1 MKHYLLRYKWQNIL
15 LGTSIVLIAGI
26 QIATSTVL
34 AFATNQLSAHNPAGF
49 FIWMGIDFGLWLL
62 GFAVGYLNDIYQT
75 SLTQR
80 MNADMR
86 QDLMQSVQYGV
97 AAYRGNSEAYYASG
111 MMNDINQ
118 INTNGFEP
126 FYGLIQTV
134 GIILFSTVAIVFLQW
149 RLMVVTVIL
158 GGIAIA
164 LPRTLNRLM
173 TRSSERLSAANEQA
187 LNTYSETVKGAETLL
202 GMGLVAEI
210 FRRVASTSIK
220 LKQENIHF
228 TTVSGMVRTVAAVIS
243 VGNQLILLAYTGW
256 LILKGQTQ
264 IGTILAIAS
273 LAGLFFSGT
282 RSIGGDW
289 ALVKSNAALFKK
301 FNQQVQAPAS
311 HVLPAPIG
319 EAFAL
324 NQITYAP
331 TPEHQVLADFSL
343 SMQAGQKLF
352 ITGPSG
358 SGKSTLLNLLTERIT
373 PQSGTVA
380 IDLPEVTY
388 LSQNPIIFSDTIRYN
403 LTLDQ
408 PFPDAAIDKALALTK
423 LTAEVA
429 ALPEGLDTV
438 LVDGGQ
444 NISGGQKQRL
454 ALARAL
460 IRQPHL
466 LLMDESTS
474 AVDPKNEYAILKS
487 ITANSELS
495 LVAVIH
501 TNDQAVLSLADKVIS
516 IG

>member
-1 MKHYLLRYKWQNIL
+1 
-15 LGTSIVLIAGI
+15 
-26 QIATSTVL
+26 
-34 AFATNQLSAHNPAGF
+34 
-49 FIWMGIDFGLWLL
+49 MGIDFGLWLL
-62 GFAVGYLNDIYQT
+62 GFAIGYVNDIYQT

-86 QDLMQSVQYGV
+86 QDLMQSAQFGV
-97 AAYRGNSEAYYASG
+97 AAYRRNSEAYYASG

-118 INTNGFEP
+118 INTNGFAP

-134 GIILFSTVAIVFLQW
+134 GIIVFSTAAIVFLQW
-149 RLMVVTVIL
+149 RLMVVTVLL
-158 GGIAIA
+158 GVIAIV

-187 LNTYSETVKGAETLL
+187 LNTYSETVKGTETLL

-210 FRRVASTSIK
+210 FRRIAGTSTK

-228 TTVSGMVRTVAAVIS
+228 TIVSGMVRTVAAVIS

-256 LILKGQTQ
+256 LILQGQTQ
-264 IGTILAIAS
+264 IGTILSIAS

-289 ALVKSNAALFKK
+289 ALVKSNATLFKK
-301 FNQQVQAPAS
+301 FNQQVQASPSQLSTAPAD
-311 HVLPAPIG
+311 V
-319 EAFAL
+319 AFSL

-331 TPEHQVLADFSL
+331 TPNHNVLTDYSL
-343 SMQAGQKLF
+343 TMPAGQKYF

-358 SGKSTLLNLLTERIT
+358 SGKSTILNLLTERIA
-373 PQSGTVA
+373 PQAGTVA
-380 IDLPEVTY
+380 IGLPELTY

-403 LTLDQ
+403 LTLDES
-408 PFPDAAIDKALALTK
+408 FSDAAIAKALAVTRLTD
-423 LTAEVA
+423 EVA
-429 ALPEGLDTV
+429 AMPDGLDTV

-460 IRQPHL
+460 IRQPRF

-474 AVDPKNEYAILKS
+474 AVDPKNEYAILKA
-487 ITANSELS
+487 ITADSDLS

-501 TNDQAVLSLADKVIS
+501 TNDQTILDLADEVVA